1 MMAWGKEEK
10 KEERSVIDQLLSS
23 FTKNAREMNAIAG
36 FPGVLLLVGILA
48 IGLPA
53 LPGFEE
59 STGLMFVAGICI
71 LCSAITYA
79 VQWWFMAKQ
88 AEAHAIL
95 VTRFTH
101 DFLQR
106 YLDSKNE
113 FEAEHVDWAIRN
125 IINKLS
131 TPIESPNNL
140 LQPNAKSSAE

>member
-1 MMAWGKEEK
+1 
-10 KEERSVIDQLLSS
+10 
-23 FTKNAREMNAIAG
+23 MNAIAG

-71 LCSAITYA
+71 FSSAVTYA

-95 VTRFTH
+95 VSRFTH
-101 DFLQR
+101 EILQR
-106 YLDSKNE
+106 YLDSKKE
-113 FEAEHVDWAIRN
+113 LQAEHIDWVIRN
-125 IINKLS
+125 ILNKLS
-131 TPIESPNNL
+131 SPMESPNNL
-140 LQPNAKSSAE
+140 LHPNAKASDE